1 MKELN
6 SVELKKTEIGILRY
20 IDDICGKNKLTYFL
34 SGGSLLGA
42 IRHKGF
48 IPWDDDLD
56 IMMPRPDFMKLVKLL
71 ETGDR
76 YRCNFI
82 YSKKDHYINFAK
94 VVDKKTTLIE
104 TKMPLYEEGLG
115 VFVDIFPLD
124 GLPNN
129 VNTLKRYYR
138 RIMFYRH
145 MRNWAYSE
153 NNNSTSTGQS
163 LIKKMLHPYARKK
176 GWRYWVEKI
185 DEYGRKY
192 DYDKAKYVGVPTSG
206 YDEREVFTKE
216 AFSGVLRVPFEE
228 YEFDIPV
235 GYDEYLTKLYGDYM
249 QLPPEDKRVTR
260 HTFKAYWKET
270 E

>member
-1 MKELN
+1 MREIE
-6 SVELKKTEIGILRY
+6 VDEIKKTELDILKY
-20 IDDICGKNKLTYFL
+20 VDKVCHENGLTYFL
-34 SGGSLLGA
+34 SGGTLLGA
-42 IRHKGF
+42 VRHKGF
-48 IPWDDDLD
+48 IPWDDDID
-56 IMMPRPDFMKLVKLL
+56 IMMPRPDFMKLVALL
-71 ETGDR
+71 EKGGR

-82 YSKKDHYINFAK
+82 YAKKDHYPNFAK
-94 VVDKKTTLIE
+94 VVDTKTTIVELSM
-104 TKMPLYEEGLG
+104 TLHEEGLG
-115 VFVDIFPLD
+115 VFVDVFPID
-124 GLPNN
+124 GLPDTMNEI
-129 VNTLKRYYR
+129 KPYYR
-138 RIMFYRH
+138 KIMFYRR
-145 MRNWAYSE
+145 MKKLTYRKK
-153 NNNSTSTGQS
+153 TSG
-163 LIKKMLHPYARKK
+163 LKKLLALYANHK